1 MLVFV
6 RALSFLRL
14 NLTFPM
20 ETKAVVYIALF
31 GPRFRIC
38 RDSFDFL
45 SDGRSYEGCE
55 GAGEGGRLLLDRN
68 VSSCTTKIKLM

>member
-14 NLTFPM
+14 NLTFQM
-20 ETKAVVYIALF
+20 ETRAVVYKALF

-45 SDGRSYEGCE
+45 SDGHNYERCE
-55 GAGEGGRLLLDRN
+55 GAGEDCSQIG
-68 VSSCTTKIKLM
+68 M